1 MDRVSSYV
9 QMRGS
14 IPVRWTQVTSA
25 TMPKPPIQVE
35 HMDPSFSPSRR
46 HFADLFAR
54 YGSPVLALN
63 LVRQSE
69 KTPRETLIGTQF
81 AHLVRY
87 LNAFLPR
94 EHAVQ
99 HLPLDYSAL
108 VRCRAAPARRRSR
121 WRASHPLAHP
131 CRPAAEQ
138 AHARKALHHGHA
150 ARHCRREPLPHWLL
164 RLQAAPAPP
173 QPPGAAVAPPH
184 PAR

>member
-1 MDRVSSYV
+1 MANDVELEQIVDDDMDRVSSYV

-35 HMDPSFSPSRR
+35 HMDPSFTPSRR

-87 LNAFLPR
+87 INAFLPR
-94 EHAVQ
+94 EHAVR
-99 HLPLDYSAL
+99 HLALDYSAM
-108 VRCRAAPARRRSR
+108 VRRC
-121 WRASHPLAHP
+121 
-131 CRPAAEQ
+131 
-138 AHARKALHHGHA
+138 
-150 ARHCRREPLPHWLL
+150 LPWGKEGCWPTPYPWLL
-164 RLQAAPAPP
+164 RAGLPHRRASAPAASRPLWT
-173 QPPGAAVAPPH
+173 
-184 PAR
+184 R